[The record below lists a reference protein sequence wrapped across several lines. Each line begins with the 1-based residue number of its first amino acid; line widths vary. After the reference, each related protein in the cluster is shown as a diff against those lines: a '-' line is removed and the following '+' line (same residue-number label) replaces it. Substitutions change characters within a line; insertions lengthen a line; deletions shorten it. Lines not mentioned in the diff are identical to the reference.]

1 MANKNLGK
9 SQSTVHSIVENIIN
23 LPSLTLINF
32 MLASVRTDE
41 EAKIAG
47 PTVGELQQKKKAAA
61 VRRAK
66 KCRDPNA
73 FNTYIFRVLK

>member
-1 MANKNLGK
+1 
-9 SQSTVHSIVENIIN
+9 
-23 LPSLTLINF
+23 